1 MDSNSDLNVYWSAA
15 DDKPPCCGTDASKPQ
30 DEVSSCCSQEIR
42 HSSSTEQESCHQSV
56 MADEAS
62 RLTKQLGITDF
73 NEWAG
78 KNVQVLLNKDA
89 R

>member
-15 DDKPPCCGTDASKPQ
+15 EGEPPCCGADTPKAQ
-30 DEVSSCCSQEIR
+30 DEVSSCCSQEVKDGS
-42 HSSSTEQESCHQSV
+42 HTKQVSCHQSI

-62 RLTKQLGITDF
+62 RLTTQLGITDF

-78 KNVQVLLNKDA
+78 KIVTGFPDIYA
-89 R
+89 H